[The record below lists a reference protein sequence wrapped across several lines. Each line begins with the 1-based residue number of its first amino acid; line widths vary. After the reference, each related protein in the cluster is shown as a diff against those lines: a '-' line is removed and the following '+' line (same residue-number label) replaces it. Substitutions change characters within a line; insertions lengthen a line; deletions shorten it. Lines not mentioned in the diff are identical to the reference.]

1 MREPLKEQFIG
12 GVTPTLCL
20 GKVDAKPKKA
30 TASKYPSG
38 NFEVYVVS
46 PRIFS
51 IPFTMTGGHG
61 NMMKHR
67 HKPWGW

>member
-30 TASKYPSG
+30 TASKYPS
-38 NFEVYVVS
+38 V
-46 PRIFS
+46 ILKC
-51 IPFTMTGGHG
+51 M
-61 NMMKHR
+61 
-67 HKPWGW
+67 W